1 MTKRSIVNSF
11 VGGYILDKKQ
21 LIINVAIDLFSKQG
35 FEQTSIQQITEKAG
49 ISKGAFYLSF
59 TSKDELILSII
70 EYFMKQLLQDIEQ
83 VVNTNK
89 EVVLK
94 DYITTQFTNARN
106 NSFLTKL
113 LLNEKVSHL
122 HPMLIEKMHLYFSSI
137 SEKLLLIIQ
146 KQYPNLKQSLLPEII
161 FLIHSITTSYGKLFI
176 QDNKEVDMEYL
187 VETVYEKI
195 NILIT
200 HSTLGIMTYDDIFL
214 TTIPKDM
221 KTSLLVEIDQ
231 TLQLVDNEDL
241 KEVLFL
247 LKKEVIAC
255 TYPKQVIN
263 GLISL
268 LKNNKETST
277 IAILANHYFQSC

>member
-1 MTKRSIVNSF
+1 M
-11 VGGYILDKKQ
+11 DKKQ
-21 LIINVAIDLFSKQG
+21 LIIDVAIDLFSKQG

-59 TSKDELILSII
+59 KSKDELILSLI

-83 VVNTNK
+83 VVNSNE
-89 EVVLK
+89 EVLLK
-94 DYITTQFTNARN
+94 AYLTTQFTSAKN

-113 LLNEKVSHL
+113 ILNEKVAHL
-122 HPMLIEKMHLYFSSI
+122 HPIIIEKMHLYFSSI
-137 SEKLLLIIQ
+137 SEKLLLILQ
-146 KQYPNLKQSLLPEII
+146 KQYPNLKQSLIPEVL
-161 FLIHSITTSYGKLFI
+161 FLIQTLITSYGKLFLH
-176 QDNKEVDMEYL
+176 DNKEIHMEYL
-187 VETVYEKI
+187 IETVYEKI
-195 NILIT
+195 DILVT

-221 KTSLLVEIDQ
+221 KTSLLAEIDQ

-241 KEVLFL
+241 KEVLLL
-247 LKKEVIAC
+247 LKKEVITC